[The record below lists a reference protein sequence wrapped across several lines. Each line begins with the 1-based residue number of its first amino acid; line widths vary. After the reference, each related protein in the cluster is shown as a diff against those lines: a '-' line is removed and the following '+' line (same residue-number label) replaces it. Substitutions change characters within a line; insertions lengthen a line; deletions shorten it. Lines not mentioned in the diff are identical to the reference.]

1 MKNIDERRVQK
12 ENDKK
17 NKQKNKVVVICIN
30 GEQEKTKITA
40 GLS

>member
-17 NKQKNKVVVICIN
+17 KNKVVVICIN
-30 GEQEKTKITA
+30 GEKEKTKITA

>member
-17 NKQKNKVVVICIN
+17 KQ
-30 GEQEKTKITA
+30 TKKQGGCNLYKRRT
-40 GLS
+40 GKD